1 MLKTQFKYHNP
12 SSICFEEIHSRLY
25 VSDEEGIYVYGVEGT
40 MEIKKLH
47 VLAFDSAF
55 QRLIYNHGYLFAISE
70 LGFMTVIELKP
81 PQK

>member
-1 MLKTQFKYHNP
+1 
-12 SSICFEEIHSRLY
+12 
-25 VSDEEGIYVYGVEGT
+25 